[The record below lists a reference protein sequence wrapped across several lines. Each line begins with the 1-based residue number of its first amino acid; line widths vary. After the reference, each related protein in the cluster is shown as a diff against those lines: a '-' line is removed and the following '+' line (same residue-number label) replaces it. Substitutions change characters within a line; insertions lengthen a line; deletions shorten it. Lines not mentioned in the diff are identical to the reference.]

1 MSKSSRDV
9 GKTKKL
15 KQTTMGKFF
24 STPATSSKK
33 KHKNSKSKMT
43 FWGSSSGR
51 DTEDYRER
59 YPDKKDDEDLD
70 ANVRFYKNEI
80 ESKPDGALIEVMLKD
95 WWGDYK
101 LLEKHH
107 GYIQWLFPIREDG
120 MNWHAQELQKHEI
133 AKICEDKEAHARV
146 LKAYKMMLNFYGM
159 KLEDDESGKIER
171 AENWEDRFKHL
182 NKSFHNYLRITRIL
196 KCLGELEYE
205 QLKKP
210 FIEFILYEAMVEK
223 TLPNLLN
230 SCYNYW
236 INVLRDDNERLDMW
250 NLYSQYE
257 QTFESSD
264 EENKKK
270 PKMNN
275 ESENGVQSADLKAS
289 ENENGTAVEPKQE
302 DDIKQLSPLDK
313 SDVLME
319 VDSDRNES
327 KVTENGKGQEDNTEE
342 STQVSDP
349 GARNQTDNGN
359 KESCKIMTNESENNN
374 ESANFH
380 ASSDEKVKKQEGSIQ
395 EVHMEESP
403 NVLDAE
409 ALVKTGNEK
418 IESSKML
425 KVESEDNDKSAN
437 SNASVDDNKVNEQ
450 KVLSKEDNTEKLTQ
464 LDDSLVLSE
473 SESVEM
479 TDDSQRLTYDQ
490 EEQIDSET
498 PVTRD
503 EQQAGLSKKDSVMH
517 DNHSNQEQNREEYQE
532 NSCEDK
538 LEANMD
544 MKANG
549 KLEKVSSSIGN
560 IAEASDVVKKA

>member
-1 MSKSSRDV
+1 
-9 GKTKKL
+9 
-15 KQTTMGKFF
+15 
-24 STPATSSKK
+24 
-33 KHKNSKSKMT
+33 MT